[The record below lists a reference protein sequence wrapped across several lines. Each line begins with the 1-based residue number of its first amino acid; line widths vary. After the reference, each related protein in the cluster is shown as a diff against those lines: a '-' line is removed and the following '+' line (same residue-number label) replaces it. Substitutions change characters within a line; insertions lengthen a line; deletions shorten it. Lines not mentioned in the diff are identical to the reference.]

1 MNEVASNDINS
12 MFDVDLNGDLPEDVD
27 VAALKRMRA
36 VARILDDG
44 MRLPGTDFR
53 FGIDP
58 IVGILPGGG
67 DAITS
72 LVSLYIVYEAS
83 RLGVSR
89 ETLVQMLVNIAIDT
103 VGGSVPVLGT
113 LFDAVWRSNRRNF
126 ELALRDLASDS
137 DSGAVEPVTVDVE

>member
-1 MNEVASNDINS
+1 MNQATSNDIHS
-12 MFDVDLNGDLPEDVD
+12 TFDVDIDGELAESVD

-44 MRLPGTDFR
+44 MRLPGTNFR

-67 DAITS
+67 DAIAS
-72 LVSLYIVYEAS
+72 LVSLYIVFEAS
-83 RLGVSR
+83 RLDVSR

-113 LFDAVWRSNRRNF
+113 LFDAFWKANKRNF

-137 DSGAVEPVTVDVE
+137 DPGAVGSAPADVE

>member
-1 MNEVASNDINS
+1 MNQATSDDIHS
-12 MFDVDLNGDLPEDVD
+12 TFDVDVDGELSESVD

-44 MRLPGTDFR
+44 MRLPGTNFR

-67 DAITS
+67 DAVAS
-72 LVSLYIVYEAS
+72 LVSLYIVFEAS
-83 RLGVSR
+83 RLDVAR

-113 LFDAVWRSNRRNF
+113 LFDAFWKSNKRNV
-126 ELALRDLASDS
+126 ELALRDLASDA
-137 DSGAVEPVTVDVE
+137 DPGAAGSAPAGVE